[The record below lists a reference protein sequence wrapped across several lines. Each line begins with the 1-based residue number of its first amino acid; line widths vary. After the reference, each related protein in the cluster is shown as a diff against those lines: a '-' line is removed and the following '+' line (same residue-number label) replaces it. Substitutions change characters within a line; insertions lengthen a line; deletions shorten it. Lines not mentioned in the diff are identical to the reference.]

1 MHVIYHILL
10 LQLAHAKHLHLVW
23 QKVPQ
28 MGTNSTLLQLLLWPV
43 ADNVTNILICQKVT
57 VLGHVQLFIEV

>member
-28 MGTNSTLLQLLLWPV
+28 MGTNSTLLQLPLLLMS
-43 ADNVTNILICQKVT
+43 TNILICQKVT